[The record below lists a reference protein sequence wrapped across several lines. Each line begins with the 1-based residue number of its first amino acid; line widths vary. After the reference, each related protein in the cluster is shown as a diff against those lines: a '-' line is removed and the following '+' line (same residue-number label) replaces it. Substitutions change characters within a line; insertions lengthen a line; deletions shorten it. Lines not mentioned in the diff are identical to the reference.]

1 MLTSSPELL
10 RFLCILV
17 YPTTLIHPLHSPLHT
32 IPEPSELVS
41 SSWSSCP
48 GPYKNN
54 AAQVAILVMTG
65 FLLGQPLTLLPRL
78 LSRRS
83 EPLSLGQSP
92 DLRLMLPPHS
102 WGWQTPRLLLYC
114 VPAGLGG
121 FVLPDP
127 LWPSAK
133 RKQNLDLKVSLW
145 AIPILDQA
153 LSVDPTPPGKWEK
166 KKKSS
171 VFCVP
176 HGVASNQ
183 DRIISGAQKSLHTP
197 KFLPYLLTDAWNYF
211 HRKQHALFHN

>member
-1 MLTSSPELL
+1 MLPKL
-10 RFLCILV
+10 
-17 YPTTLIHPLHSPLHT
+17 
-32 IPEPSELVS
+32 PSWSWLVS
-41 SSWSSCP
+41 FLASLLLCFPASSSAFLPPLQEAWTSIPWSVSWP
-48 GPYKNN
+48 PPD
-54 AAQVAILVMTG
+54 VAP
-65 FLLGQPLTLLPRL
+65 LLGWQP
-78 LSRRS
+78 
-83 EPLSLGQSP
+83 
-92 DLRLMLPPHS
+92 PP
-102 WGWQTPRLLLYC
+102 LLLYC

-133 RKQNLDLKVSLW
+133 RKQNLDLKASLW

-171 VFCVP
+171 IFCVP